1 MSKRDPQLYLR
12 DILDSIN
19 KIAKFSQELSYEDF
33 KANDM
38 AIDAIVR
45 NLEIIGEAARNMP
58 AEVKDN
64 NTEIPWEKMVS
75 MRNKILHEYFGVD
88 LEILWKTTQ
97 EDLPVLKV
105 QIEKVF

>member
-45 NLEIIGEAARNMP
+45 NLEIIGGAARNMP
-58 AEVKDN
+58 AEVKNN
-64 NTEIPWEKMVS
+64 NT
-75 MRNKILHEYFGVD
+75 
-88 LEILWKTTQ
+88 
-97 EDLPVLKV
+97 
-105 QIEKVF
+105 

>member
-105 QIEKVF
+105 RD

>member
-105 QIEKVF
+105 QIEKA